1 MNEQFKEFLA
11 AGVGREVTTCL
22 HCMFQKKIC
31 GRFPSTPARLSSVRL
46 LGAGERVPTMERG
59 GDRSNALAKQ
69 GGSAGKDSAGRP
81 RRRPFSISTDPLSWC
96 LVCAHPV

>member
-22 HCMFQKKIC
+22 HCIFQKKIC

-59 GDRSNALAKQ
+59 GGQEQRV
-69 GGSAGKDSAGRP
+69 G
-81 RRRPFSISTDPLSWC
+81 
-96 LVCAHPV
+96 